1 MTLTSRSSCLLLLVS
16 ALASFASASPAGLIF
31 QESKC
36 SAGTSSCGA
45 GLPSNFCCSE
55 GTSCIPLAGNTTAMC
70 CPTGQ
75 TCEKIQP
82 ITCDVSQQDPSKNQ
96 QSPIKTSVFDVPLGK
111 CGADLCCPFGYSCS
125 GDDLCVKES
134 DQSVSPEKAA
144 ASSTTASPAS
154 TTPTNSAPASTE
166 PPSTFSTSL
175 VVAPVTTTPVS
186 SPASS
191 PASSLDSSPAS
202 SPTESS
208 PSSPASSSA
217 SLPASSSTSSPTAD
231 ASSATPDSSSS
242 HASNPKTVS
251 IIGGVIGGCAVLV
264 VLGAIA
270 FLFVRRRNLH
280 RKDDYSEKP
289 AVGRIKHLGPGG
301 GRAGSV
307 ISDPI
312 LQPNSYRT
320 DFIRKSPSIRSSIS
334 QGPPQIAL
342 NNNNSHQRFSIP
354 NPFDSP
360 SPSNHS
366 NTSPTSYRDS
376 VTSEDERNARTG
388 VVGSGS
394 RLPPIRAMKASS
406 RRVYPQDLHRVSSGE
421 NIDVF
426 ADPFTMTGNYDRR
439 GTHATTFTDLM
450 IEADLGDVR
459 RGQPYLMPPPMN
471 RI

>member
-1 MTLTSRSSCLLLLVS
+1 MMALTLRTARLLLLVS
-16 ALASFASASPAGLIF
+16 ALASFASASPAGLVF

-36 SAGTSSCGA
+36 SAGTQSCPA
-45 GLPSNFCCSE
+45 GLPNNFCCSE
-55 GTSCIPLAGNTTAMC
+55 GTSCIPLAGNTTVMC

-96 QSPIKTSVFDVPLGK
+96 QSPIKTSVFNVPLAK

-125 GDDLCVKES
+125 GDDLCVKDS
-134 DQSVSPEKAA
+134 DQSEAPEKAT
-144 ASSTTASPAS
+144 SSTTASPAS
-154 TTPTNSAPASTE
+154 ATSANSAPATTK

-175 VVAPVTTTPVS
+175 VVAPVTTASAS
-186 SPASS
+186 SEASS
-191 PASSLDSSPAS
+191 PASSEAASPASSDASSPAS
-202 SPTESS
+202 SDASS
-208 PSSPASSSA
+208 PT
-217 SLPASSSTSSPTAD
+217 SSSTSSSTAD
-231 ASSATPDSSSS
+231 ASSGTPDPSSS

-251 IIGGVIGGCAVLV
+251 IIGGVIGGCAVLI

-270 FLFVRRRNLH
+270 FLFIRRRNLH
-280 RKDDYSEKP
+280 RKDGYSEKP
-289 AVGRIKHLGPGG
+289 TVGRIKHLGPGP
-301 GRAGSV
+301 RAGSI

-320 DFIRKSPSIRSSIS
+320 DFIRKSPSIGSSIS
-334 QGPPQIAL
+334 QRPPQIAL
-342 NNNNSHQRFSIP
+342 NNGNPHQRLSIP

-366 NTSPTSYRDS
+366 DHSPTGYRDS

-388 VVGSGS
+388 IVGSGS
-394 RLPPIRAMKASS
+394 RLPPIRAMRASS
-406 RRVYPQDLHRVSSGE
+406 RRVYPQDLRRESTGE

-459 RGQPYLMPPPMN
+459 RGQPYLMPPLPPHMN

>member
-1 MTLTSRSSCLLLLVS
+1 MTLTTRSARLLLLVS
-16 ALASFASASPAGLIF
+16 ALASLVSASPAGLVF
-31 QESKC
+31 QELKC
-36 SAGTSSCGA
+36 AAGTQSCPA
-45 GLPSNFCCSE
+45 GLPNNFCCSE

-125 GDDLCVKES
+125 GDDLCVKDS
-134 DQSVSPEKAA
+134 DQSTSPEEAT
-144 ASSTTASPAS
+144 SSTTASPADTTS
-154 TTPTNSAPASTE
+154 TDSAPASTE
-166 PPSTFSTSL
+166 PPSTFSTAL
-175 VVAPVTTTPVS
+175 VVAPVTTTP
-186 SPASS
+186 
-191 PASSLDSSPAS
+191 AS
-202 SPTESS
+202 SPTADASTEVPTSS
-208 PSSPASSSA
+208 PTAVASTGTPT
-217 SLPASSSTSSPTAD
+217 LPPTSSPTAD
-231 ASSATPDSSSS
+231 ASSETPDPSSS

-280 RKDDYSEKP
+280 RRDDYSEKP
-289 AVGRIKHLGPGG
+289 TIGRIKHLGPGG
-301 GRAGSV
+301 QGGSV

-320 DFIRKSPSIRSSIS
+320 DFIRKSPSISSSVS
-334 QGPPQIAL
+334 QRPPQIAL
-342 NNNNSHQRFSIP
+342 NNNNSYQRFSIP

-366 NTSPTSYRDS
+366 NHSPTSYRDS
-376 VTSEDERNARTG
+376 VTSEDERSARTG

-394 RLPPIRAMKASS
+394 RLPPIRAMRASS
-406 RRVYPQDLHRVSSGE
+406 RRVYPQDLRRESTGE
-421 NIDVF
+421 NINVF
-426 ADPFTMTGNYDRR
+426 ADPFTMSSNNYDRR

-459 RGQPYLMPPPMN
+459 RGQPYLMPHQMN

>member
-1 MTLTSRSSCLLLLVS
+1 MALTLRTARLLLLVS
-16 ALASFASASPAGLIF
+16 ALASFASASPAGLVF

-36 SAGTSSCGA
+36 SAGTQSCPA
-45 GLPSNFCCSE
+45 GLPNNFCCSE
-55 GTSCIPLAGNTTAMC
+55 GTSCIPLAGNTTVMC

-96 QSPIKTSVFDVPLGK
+96 QSPIKTSVFNVPLAK

-125 GDDLCVKES
+125 GDDLCVKDS
-134 DQSVSPEKAA
+134 DQSEAPEKAT
-144 ASSTTASPAS
+144 SSTTASPA
-154 TTPTNSAPASTE
+154 
-166 PPSTFSTSL
+166 TS
-175 VVAPVTTTPVS
+175 S
-186 SPASS
+186 DASS
-191 PASSLDSSPAS
+191 PASSDAS
-202 SPTESS
+202 SPT
-208 PSSPASSSA
+208 
-217 SLPASSSTSSPTAD
+217 SSSTSSSTAD
-231 ASSATPDSSSS
+231 ASSGTPDPSSS

-251 IIGGVIGGCAVLV
+251 IIGGVIGGCAVLI

-270 FLFVRRRNLH
+270 FLFIRRRNLH
-280 RKDDYSEKP
+280 RKDGYSEKP
-289 AVGRIKHLGPGG
+289 TVGRIKHLGPGP
-301 GRAGSV
+301 RAGSI

-320 DFIRKSPSIRSSIS
+320 DFIRKSPSIGSSIS
-334 QGPPQIAL
+334 QRPPQIAI
-342 NNNNSHQRFSIP
+342 NNGNPHQRLSIP

-366 NTSPTSYRDS
+366 DHSPTGYRDS

-388 VVGSGS
+388 IVGSGS
-394 RLPPIRAMKASS
+394 RLPPIRAMRASS
-406 RRVYPQDLHRVSSGE
+406 RRVYPQDLRRESTGE

-459 RGQPYLMPPPMN
+459 RGQPYLMPPLPPHMN